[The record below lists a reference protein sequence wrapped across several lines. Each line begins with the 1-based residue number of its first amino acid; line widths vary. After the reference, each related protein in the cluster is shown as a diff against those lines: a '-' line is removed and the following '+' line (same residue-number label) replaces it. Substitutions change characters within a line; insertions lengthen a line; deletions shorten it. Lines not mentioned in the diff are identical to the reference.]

1 MRINTRFTLHLALG
15 IILWM
20 ILSGI
25 CIIIGLEGILPLFKK
40 SVSEDYENLLVLWI
54 FGFSTFACIVVFG
67 WYFGGPLGFIMSW
80 IHQLSQENYKQPV
93 GLSKIY
99 TRKGKLHMRY
109 MLYQEVLQHLQSLS
123 GKLKAA
129 ETEREEVEQAKQEW
143 IAGISHDLKTPLTYI
158 TGYSTLLLNEQYD
171 WSKDEARS
179 FIQEIA
185 DKGMHMEELIQDLS
199 LVIQL
204 NNTDG
209 QLPLHKTKQDIVD
222 FTRRIV
228 ANISNNPQAN
238 DYILHFKTDTSVIN
252 IDFDTKF
259 MQRILQNILMNSI
272 IHNPSNTNIY
282 TQISDRVEHVEIH
295 IVDNG
300 VGMSQHMM
308 ENIFQQYYRGTTT
321 ESSSEGTGL
330 GMAIV
335 YKLVQAHNG
344 TISVQSES
352 SIGTTFIITLPKNNM
367 GLEHF

>member
-54 FGFSTFACIVVFG
+54 FGFSTLACIAVFG

-99 TRKGKLHMRY
+99 TRKGKLRMRY

-129 ETEREEVEQAKQEW
+129 EAEREKVEQAKQEW

-158 TGYSTLLLNEQYD
+158 TGYSTLLLNQQYD
-171 WSKDEARS
+171 WSKDEAHS

-199 LVIQL
+199 LVIRL

-209 QLPLHKTKQDIVD
+209 QLPLHKTNQDIVD

-238 DYILHFKTDTSVIN
+238 DYILHFITDTSIIN

-282 TQISDRVEHVEIH
+282 TQIFDRVEHVEIH

-321 ESSSEGTGL
+321 DSSSEGTGL

-352 SIGTTFIITLPKNNM
+352 SNGTMFIITLPKK
-367 GLEHF
+367 

>member
-20 ILSGI
+20 LLSGI
-25 CIIIGLEGILPLFKK
+25 FILIGLEGILPLFKK

-54 FGFSTFACIVVFG
+54 FGFSTIGCIAVFG

-99 TRKGKLHMRY
+99 TRKGKLRMRY

-129 ETEREEVEQAKQEW
+129 ETEREKVEQAKQEW

-158 TGYSTLLLNEQYD
+158 TGYSTLLLNDQYD
-171 WSKDEARS
+171 WSKEEARS

-185 DKGMHMEELIQDLS
+185 DKGKHIEELIQDLS
-199 LVIQL
+199 LVIQFHH
-204 NNTDG
+204 TDG
-209 QLPLHKTKQDIVD
+209 QLPLHKTNQDMVD
-222 FTRRIV
+222 FTKRII

-259 MQRILQNILMNSI
+259 MQRILQNILMNAV
-272 IHNPSNTNIY
+272 IHNPPYTNIY
-282 TQISDRVEHVEIH
+282 TQIFNRTEHVEIH

-300 VGMSQHMM
+300 VGISQHMM

-344 TISVQSES
+344 TISVQSKPAN
-352 SIGTTFIITLPKNNM
+352 GTTFIITLPKK
-367 GLEHF
+367 

>member
-20 ILSGI
+20 LLSGI
-25 CIIIGLEGILPLFKK
+25 CIVIGLEGILPLFKK

-54 FGFSTFACIVVFG
+54 FGFSTIASIAVFG

-80 IHQLSQENYKQPV
+80 IHQLSQENYTQPV

-99 TRKGKLHMRY
+99 TRKGKLRMRY

-129 ETEREEVEQAKQEW
+129 ETEREKVEQAKQEW

-158 TGYSTLLLNEQYD
+158 TGYSTLLLNDQYD
-171 WSKDEARS
+171 WSKEEARS

-185 DKGMHMEELIQDLS
+185 DKGKHMEELIQDLS
-199 LVIQL
+199 LVIQF

-209 QLPLHKTKQDIVD
+209 KLPLHKTNQDIVD
-222 FTRRIV
+222 FTKRIV

-238 DYILHFKTDTSVIN
+238 DYILHFKTDTTVIN
-252 IDFDTKF
+252 TDFDTKL

-272 IHNPSNTNIY
+272 IHNPPNTNIY
-282 TQISDRVEHVEIH
+282 TQIFDRVEHVEIH

-344 TISVQSES
+344 TISVQSDPS
-352 SIGTTFIITLPKNNM
+352 NGTTFIITLPKK
-367 GLEHF
+367 

>member
-20 ILSGI
+20 LLSGI
-25 CIIIGLEGILPLFKK
+25 CIVIGLEGILPLFKN
-40 SVSEDYENLLVLWI
+40 SVSEAYQSLLVAWI
-54 FGFSTFACIVVFG
+54 FGFSTIVCIAVFG
-67 WYFGGPLGFIMSW
+67 WYFGGPLSFIMSW
-80 IHQLSQENYKQPV
+80 IHQLSQENYKLPV

-99 TRKGKLHMRY
+99 TRKGKLRMRY

-129 ETEREEVEQAKQEW
+129 ETEREKVEQAKQEW

-158 TGYSTLLLNEQYD
+158 TGYSTLLLNDQYD
-171 WSKDEARS
+171 WSKEEARS
-179 FIQEIA
+179 FIQEIS
-185 DKGMHMEELIQDLS
+185 DKGKHMEELIQDLS
-199 LVIQL
+199 LVIQF

-209 QLPLHKTKQDIVD
+209 KLPLHKTNQDIVD
-222 FTRRIV
+222 FIKRIV
-228 ANISNNPQAN
+228 ANISNNPKAN
-238 DYILHFKTDTSVIN
+238 DYILHFKTDTTAIN
-252 IDFDTKF
+252 TDFDTKF

-272 IHNPSNTNIY
+272 IHNPPNTNIY
-282 TQISDRVEHVEIH
+282 TQIFDRVEHVEIH

-344 TISVQSES
+344 TISVQSEPS
-352 SIGTTFIITLPKNNM
+352 NGTTFIITLLKK
-367 GLEHF
+367 

>member
-15 IILWM
+15 IILW
-20 ILSGI
+20 ILLSGM
-25 CIIIGLEGILPLFKK
+25 CIVIGLEGILPLFKK
-40 SVSEDYENLLVLWI
+40 SVSEAYQSLLVAWI
-54 FGFSTFACIVVFG
+54 FGFSTIVCIAIFG

-80 IHQLSQENYKQPV
+80 IHQLSQENYTQPI

-99 TRKGKLHMRY
+99 TRKGKLRMRY

-129 ETEREEVEQAKQEW
+129 ETEREKVEQAKQEW

-158 TGYSTLLLNEQYD
+158 TGYSTLLLNDQYD
-171 WSKDEARS
+171 WSKEEARS

-185 DKGMHMEELIQDLS
+185 DKGKHMEELIQDLS
-199 LVIQL
+199 LIIL
-204 NNTDG
+204 FNNADG
-209 QLPLHKTKQDIVD
+209 QLPLHKTNQDIVD
-222 FTRRIV
+222 FTKRIV

-259 MQRILQNILMNSI
+259 MQRVLQNILMNAI
-272 IHNPSNTNIY
+272 IHNPPNTNIY
-282 TQISDRVEHVEIH
+282 TQIFDKVEHVEIH

-300 VGMSQHMM
+300 IGMSTHMQ

-321 ESSSEGTGL
+321 DASSEGTGL

-335 YKLVQAHNG
+335 YKLVQAHKG
-344 TISVQSES
+344 TISVQSEHS
-352 SIGTTFIITLPKNNM
+352 DGTTFIITLPKK
-367 GLEHF
+367 

>member
-20 ILSGI
+20 ILSAI

-54 FGFSTFACIVVFG
+54 FGFSTLACIAVFG

-80 IHQLSQENYKQPV
+80 IHQLSQENYKKPV

-99 TRKGKLHMRY
+99 TRKRKLRMRY

-185 DKGMHMEELIQDLS
+185 DKGKHMEELIQDLS
-199 LVIQL
+199 LVIQF

-209 QLPLHKTKQDIVD
+209 QLPLHKTNQDIVD

-238 DYILHFKTDTSVIN
+238 DYILHLKTDTTVIN
-252 IDFDTKF
+252 TSFDTKF
-259 MQRILQNILMNSI
+259 MQRILQNVLMNAI
-272 IHNPSNTNIY
+272 IHNPPNTDIY
-282 TQISDRVEHVEIH
+282 TQIFDRVEHVEIH

-321 ESSSEGTGL
+321 DSSSEGTGL

-344 TISVQSES
+344 TISVQSEPS
-352 SIGTTFIITLPKNNM
+352 NGTTFIIKLPKK
-367 GLEHF
+367 

>member
-1 MRINTRFTLHLALG
+1 MRITTRFTLHLALG

-20 ILSGI
+20 LLSGI
-25 CIIIGLEGILPLFKK
+25 CIAIGLEGILPLFKK
-40 SVSEDYENLLVLWI
+40 SVSEAYQSLLVAWI
-54 FGFSTFACIVVFG
+54 FGFSTIVCIAIFG

-80 IHQLSQENYKQPV
+80 IHQLSQENYTQPV

-99 TRKGKLHMRY
+99 TRKGKLRMRY

-129 ETEREEVEQAKQEW
+129 ETEREKVEQAKQEW

-158 TGYSTLLLNEQYD
+158 TGYSTLLLNDQYD
-171 WSKDEARS
+171 WTKEEARS

-185 DKGMHMEELIQDLS
+185 DKGKHMEELIQDLS
-199 LVIQL
+199 LVIQF

-209 QLPLHKTKQDIVD
+209 QLPLHKTNQDIVD
-222 FTRRIV
+222 FTKRIV

-238 DYILHFKTDTSVIN
+238 DYILYFKTDTSVIN
-252 IDFDTKF
+252 IDFDSKF

-272 IHNPSNTNIY
+272 IHNPPSTNIY
-282 TQISDRVEHVEIH
+282 THIFDHPEYVDIH

-300 VGMSQHMM
+300 VGMPPHMV

-321 ESSSEGTGL
+321 EFSSEGTGL

-335 YKLVQAHNG
+335 HKLVQAHKG
-344 TISVQSES
+344 TIFIESQPSE
-352 SIGTTFIITLPKNNM
+352 GTTFQITLPKK
-367 GLEHF
+367 